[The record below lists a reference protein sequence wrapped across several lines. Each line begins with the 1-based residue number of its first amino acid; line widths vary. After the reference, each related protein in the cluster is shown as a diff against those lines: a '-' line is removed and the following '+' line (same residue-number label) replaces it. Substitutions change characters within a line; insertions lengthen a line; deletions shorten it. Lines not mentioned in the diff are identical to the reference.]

1 MPVDPPR
8 LIPDV
13 NPDVIQSAISIIIS
27 NESEILNMSLIK
39 DAMHYFKELCQV
51 RQFEKV
57 SETSRVAK
65 YVNLHNGNEV
75 QIEKR
80 LGQRLIA
87 MADLESLLAAFRIM
101 ANDDSAILVGDE
113 RVSVVYDFFNY
124 ELDEHEVGKTI
135 YGNHETET
143 HVNLSCSPIFH
154 FCKTGVSGDP
164 KVVIR
169 WLNYNLASAILA
181 PIDIAM
187 KLSSLHFETLSQE
200 SHTVQPKDEGVS
212 RSIRNK
218 ATGLDAIPNYFTVQ
232 FPMYPGIEDQLS
244 NMVDLQ
250 EDPLTTTVAIRMD
263 LHIDP
268 SAQNKVSVRPL
279 PGEIEQATIRA
290 TQAIQT
296 FLKLSVGSN
305 FENRVF
311 LA

>member
-1 MPVDPPR
+1 
-8 LIPDV
+8 
-13 NPDVIQSAISIIIS
+13 
-27 NESEILNMSLIK
+27 MSLIK

-65 YVNLHNGNEV
+65 YVNLHNGNET
-75 QIEKR
+75 QIEKPIGKR
-80 LGQRLIA
+80 SIA

-101 ANDDSAILVGDE
+101 ANSDSAILVGDE
-113 RVSVVYDFFNY
+113 RVTAVYDFFQFD
-124 ELDEHEVGKTI
+124 LDEDEIPQSTG

-154 FCKTGVSGDP
+154 FCENGTSGDP
-164 KVVIR
+164 KNVIR

-218 ATGLDAIPNYFTVQ
+218 ATGLDAIPNHFTVQ
-232 FPMYPGIEDQLS
+232 FPMYPGIEDQIG
-244 NMVDLQ
+244 NMVDQ
-250 EDPLTTTVAIRMD
+250 QSDPLTTTVAIRMD